1 MKSSLLPLL
10 SLFFVLVLIISACS
24 EVDDPAPIPGC
35 TDVTA
40 TNYNPS
46 ADINDGSCLFAG
58 CTDITATNYNPS
70 ADINDGSCIFACE
83 VNQTAQVRFTN
94 LSNTNSTHDV
104 IWDGSK
110 IATIAPGDTTNYFT
124 VTANIEH
131 TLQFKFT
138 NTSDPAC
145 TESKPILAQCRFN
158 IFWCTG

>member
-1 MKSSLLPLL
+1 MKLSLLPLL
-10 SLFFVLVLIISACS
+10 SLFIVLILIISACS
-24 EVDDPAPIPGC
+24 EEEDPAPIE
-35 TDVTA
+35 
-40 TNYNPS
+40 
-46 ADINDGSCLFAG
+46 G
-58 CTDITATNYNPS
+58 CTDITATNFNPS
-70 ADINDGSCIFACE
+70 AEIDDGSCLLACE

-94 LSNTNSTHDV
+94 LSNTSKTHDV

-110 IATIAPGDTTNYFT
+110 IATVSPGDTTNFFT

-145 TESKPILAQCRFN
+145 TESTPILAQCSFP

>member
-24 EVDDPAPIPGC
+24 EVDDPAPIP
-35 TDVTA
+35 
-40 TNYNPS
+40 
-46 ADINDGSCLFAG
+46 G

-145 TESKPILAQCRFN
+145 TESKPILAQCSFHT
-158 IFWCTG
+158 FWCTG